1 MINTEAN
8 SYNYVSFMS
17 QSNGS
22 FTDSINKLF
31 NISGE
36 LTTQQSVILLDNII
50 NNNNNN
56 NNDDQSVEG
65 LDNRTQLVLS
75 FENTIKQQL
84 ISEDEVNTI
93 TIVTS

>member
-1 MINTEAN
+1 
-8 SYNYVSFMS
+8 MS

-22 FTDSINKLF
+22 FTDSINKLL

-56 NNDDQSVEG
+56 NNNDQSVEG

-84 ISEDEVNTI
+84 ISEDEVN
-93 TIVTS
+93 SKYYNHCY

>member
-1 MINTEAN
+1 M
-8 SYNYVSFMS
+8 SFMS

-22 FTDSINKLF
+22 FTDSINKLL

-50 NNNNNN
+50 NNNNN
-56 NNDDQSVEG
+56 DQSVEG

-84 ISEDEVNTI
+84 ISEDEVN
-93 TIVTS
+93 SKYYNHCY